1 MGEPT
6 GRKVFMRVVFLVF
19 FLIILTG
26 IALFIAYGAYEDK
39 QTLEAPMLTDTTCTL
54 EYFSNVL
61 TI

>member
-6 GRKVFMRVVFLVF
+6 GRKVFMRVMFLVF

-26 IALFIAYGAYEDK
+26 IALFIAYGAYGDK
-39 QTLEAPMLTDTTCTL
+39 QTLEATMVNGTTCKVSY
-54 EYFSNVL
+54 YFNEL

>member
-6 GRKVFMRVVFLVF
+6 GKKVFMRVVFLVF

-26 IALFIAYGAYEDK
+26 IALFIAYGAFGDK
-39 QTLEAPMLTDTTCTL
+39 QTLEAAMLTDKTCEAAYL
-54 EYFSNVL
+54 PSKL

>member
-6 GRKVFMRVVFLVF
+6 GRKMFMRVVFLVF

-26 IALFIAYGAYEDK
+26 IALFIAYGAYGDK
-39 QTLEAPMLTDTTCTL
+39 QTLEAAMLTNTTC
-54 EYFSNVL
+54 EVAYFSNKL